1 MVEQSGTEG
10 VLKCRERRPLRMVVG
25 CMVSLVSML
34 MIMGV
39 YWYGSRFSTGFQEMI
54 YTLTSPMKGTGNDGT
69 TLKGILFCGIP
80 TLVMILLYLW
90 AYHWA
95 EGHMLAGRLR
105 RLHAVYCA
113 AFLIAA
119 VAYADAELGIS
130 DYIGMRLESTSL
142 YEEAYVPPKNVLHP
156 PQKKKNLV
164 WLYMESME
172 TAYADTEHGGMQAEN
187 LIPNLTEIAAQGV
200 SFGKGSGL
208 RGYTSISGTSW
219 TMASILASTS
229 GIPYVLPEGY
239 EDEDGEF
246 LPGVTTLGDILKRDG
261 YAQMFMCGSDAEF
274 GGRARYFRQ
283 HGQYEIYD
291 YYTAREKGKIPDDYF
306 VWWGFEDRILYQL
319 AREEICRLAEEGK
332 PFNFTFLTVD
342 THNTGGYRCAQCPSL
357 HEDSLGNT
365 LLCADAQA
373 AEFVRWLQAQPFW
386 EDTVLVMVGDHPR
399 MDPILVGDAETETRP
414 VYNCILGSDRKLARS
429 MDNRQ
434 LTTMDLF
441 PTVMEAL
448 GYTIEGRRLGIGTS
462 LYADIPTLLER
473 YGTEELSALVTGSS
487 EYYLNRFV
495 YDLPGGG
502 PLRGQAESGRTAAE

>member
-1 MVEQSGTEG
+1 
-10 VLKCRERRPLRMVVG
+10 
-25 CMVSLVSML
+25 
-34 MIMGV
+34 
-39 YWYGSRFSTGFQEMI
+39 
-54 YTLTSPMKGTGNDGT
+54 
-69 TLKGILFCGIP
+69 
-80 TLVMILLYLW
+80 
-90 AYHWA
+90 
-95 EGHMLAGRLR
+95 
-105 RLHAVYCA
+105 
-113 AFLIAA
+113 
-119 VAYADAELGIS
+119 
-130 DYIGMRLESTSL
+130 
-142 YEEAYVPPKNVLHP
+142 
-156 PQKKKNLV
+156 
-164 WLYMESME
+164 
-172 TAYADTEHGGMQAEN
+172 
-187 LIPNLTEIAAQGV
+187 
-200 SFGKGSGL
+200 
-208 RGYTSISGTSW
+208 
-219 TMASILASTS
+219 MASILASTS

-487 EYYLNRFV
+487 AYYLNRFV